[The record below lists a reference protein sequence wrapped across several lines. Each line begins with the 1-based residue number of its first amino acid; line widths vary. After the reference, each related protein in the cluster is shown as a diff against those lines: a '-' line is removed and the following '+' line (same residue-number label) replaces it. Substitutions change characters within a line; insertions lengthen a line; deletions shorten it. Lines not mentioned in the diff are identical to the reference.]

1 MIIVGGGIAGL
12 SAAYDLKRAG
22 HDVTVIEAAPRFGGK
37 IGTLREDGCLIE
49 QGPDSI
55 FCTKPWALDLITE
68 LGLGDDLIEPQT
80 SEFSILVKGRLHGV
94 PRALATMMP
103 TAATALEKVG
113 FLSAAAKKR
122 FLKEKE
128 VAKGESS
135 DESIASFFRRR
146 FGRHFSEMVA
156 EPMLAGIH
164 AGDPEKLSMNALYPG
179 YMGMER
185 EHGSL
190 GEAMTNMKRP
200 PSEPGRKVG
209 FVSLRQGMESL
220 TRRLVEE
227 LEGAKLMS
235 GAKVAGIGRDGQLLK
250 VTIESGETLVADDL
264 ILAVPAFVASALLA
278 ELAPKASRK
287 LGEIQFVS
295 TAVATLA
302 YSRAAFPHGLHGNG
316 FLVPF
321 NEACEITGCT
331 WSSNKWAERAPDDA
345 LLMRCF
351 MGRVGGL
358 VVDDHSD
365 AELIAKAVDG
375 VSSVLQPITDP
386 SYQRLDRWPRAM
398 AQYELGHLDLLA
410 EAEAGLD
417 GLPIQLIGSSYRGNS
432 ISDCVRQG
440 RDAAQMLEAMPV

>member
-22 HDVTVIEAAPRFGGK
+22 HEVTLIEAALRFGGK
-37 IGTLREDGCLIE
+37 IGTVIEDGCLIE

-55 FCTKPWALDLITE
+55 FCTKPWALDLINE

-80 SEFSILVKGRLHGV
+80 SEFSILSKGRLHGV

-122 FLKEKE
+122 FMREKE
-128 VAKGESS
+128 VAKGESA

-200 PSEPGRKVG
+200 ASDPGRKVG
-209 FVSLRQGMESL
+209 FVSLRRGMESL

-227 LEGAKLMS
+227 LNGAKLMP
-235 GAKVAGIGRDGQLLK
+235 GTK
-250 VTIESGETLVADDL
+250 VTGLSSSAKGVSVMLESGETLLADHL
-264 ILAVPAFVASALLA
+264 ILAVPAFIAARLLA
-278 ELAPKASRK
+278 TVAPNAASK
-287 LGEIQFVS
+287 LGGIQFVS

-321 NEACEITGCT
+321 NEPCEITGCT
-331 WSSNKWAERAPDDA
+331 WSSNKWAERAPEDA

-358 VVDDHSD
+358 AVDDRSD
-365 AELIAKAVDG
+365 AELIAKAVEE
-375 VSSVLQPITDP
+375 VSKILQPMRGPI
-386 SYQRLDRWPRAM
+386 YQRLDRWPSAM
-398 AQYELGHLDLLA
+398 AQYELGHLELLA
-410 EAEAGLD
+410 DAEVGLN
-417 GLPIQLIGSSYRGNS
+417 GLPVQLIGSSYRGNS

-440 RDAAQMLEAMPV
+440 RDAARMLEAMPV